1 MEIEEEEFD
10 ESQDSQV
17 DIKSIT
23 SEVDRKFRQLTKL
36 AKYDSKISRIIE
48 DEAAESVIV
57 KGESYSKLYRLCV
70 GFCMAL
76 IVNLAVLFQIFS
88 MVLDNLFI

>member
-10 ESQDSQV
+10 ESEESQV
-17 DIKSIT
+17 DMKSVT

-57 KGESYSKLYRLCV
+57 KGESYAKLYRLCG
-70 GFCMAL
+70 GFCITL
-76 IVNLAVLFQIFS
+76 VVNLAVLFQIFS